1 MCIRDSR
8 EIVDREGLAVK
19 PGAKELIML
28 GKEKGYRLAVATS
41 SRRDYASRLLKEAK
55 VYDYFDGFVF
65 GDMVS
70 HSKPNPEIYEKACEA
85 IGVLPQQS
93 VAFEDAPA
101 GIRSAAAAGL
111 RVVAV
116 PDLVQP
122 PKELEEKICIRDRD
136 VRGKE
141 QYKKEILAIYD
152 RALESEEEEIRQGAI
167 IALYNECLRTEQYE
181 LAQSY
186 LDRIPKKWIN
196 LDSLQAM
203 LYRKAGKRQEAYEL
217 LERILF
223 QSCLL
228 YTSTLCNT

>member
-1 MCIRDSR
+1 MRNLRQGQRVVFR

-28 GKEKGYRLAVATS
+28 GKEKGIS
-41 SRRDYASRLLKEAK
+41 SCCGDIPSRRDYASRLLKEAK

-85 IGVLPQQS
+85 NGVLPQQS

-122 PKELEEKICIRDRD
+122 PKELEED
-136 VRGKE
+136 
-141 QYKKEILAIYD
+141 
-152 RALESEEEEIRQGAI
+152 ESG
-167 IALYNECLRTEQYE
+167 
-181 LAQSY
+181 
-186 LDRIPKKWIN
+186 
-196 LDSLQAM
+196 
-203 LYRKAGKRQEAYEL
+203 
-217 LERILF
+217 
-223 QSCLL
+223 
-228 YTSTLCNT
+228 

>member
-1 MCIRDSR
+1 MKNKGVSGSMEMKAFIFDMDGLIFDSERVVQRSWNIVGCEMGYGNIGEHIYNTLGMNVVSRKNYFLKHIDPKFPHEEFTARTRVVFR

-28 GKEKGYRLAVATS
+28 GKENGYRLAVATS
-41 SRRDYASRLLKEAK
+41 SRIDYASRLLKEAK

-70 HSKPNPEIYEKACEA
+70 HSTPDPEIYDIACEA

-101 GIRSAAAAGL
+101 GIRSAAAEGL

-122 PKELEEKICIRDRD
+122 PKELEEMNWMKLDTLEEMVEYI
-136 VRGKE
+136 KE
-141 QYKKEILAIYD
+141 D
-152 RALESEEEEIRQGAI
+152 
-167 IALYNECLRTEQYE
+167 
-181 LAQSY
+181 
-186 LDRIPKKWIN
+186 
-196 LDSLQAM
+196 
-203 LYRKAGKRQEAYEL
+203 
-217 LERILF
+217 
-223 QSCLL
+223 
-228 YTSTLCNT
+228 

>member
-1 MCIRDSR
+1 MKNKGVSGSMEMKAFIFDMDGLIFDSERVVQRSWNIVGCEMGYGNIDPKFPHEEFTARTRVVFR
-8 EIVDREGLAVK
+8 EIVDSEGLAVK

-70 HSKPNPEIYEKACEA
+70 HSKPDPEIYEKACEA
-85 IGVLPQQS
+85 IGVLPQES

-101 GIRSAAAAGL
+101 GIRSAVAAGL

-122 PKELEEKICIRDRD
+122 PKELEEIIWMKLDTLEEMVKYI
-136 VRGKE
+136 KE
-141 QYKKEILAIYD
+141 D
-152 RALESEEEEIRQGAI
+152 
-167 IALYNECLRTEQYE
+167 
-181 LAQSY
+181 
-186 LDRIPKKWIN
+186 
-196 LDSLQAM
+196 
-203 LYRKAGKRQEAYEL
+203 
-217 LERILF
+217 
-223 QSCLL
+223 
-228 YTSTLCNT
+228 

>member
-1 MCIRDSR
+1 MNENLIHNLKHVKECLVNKEMVGEDWEERQEVLAKLEDVVTYLNDATEESINTLGMNVVSRKNYFLKHIDPKFPHEEFTARTRVVFR
-8 EIVDREGLAVK
+8 EIVDSEGLAVK

-70 HSKPNPEIYEKACEA
+70 HSKPDPEIYEKACEA
-85 IGVLPQQS
+85 IGVLPQES

-101 GIRSAAAAGL
+101 GIRSAVAAGL

-122 PKELEEKICIRDRD
+122 PKELEEIIWMKLDTLEEMVKYI
-136 VRGKE
+136 KE
-141 QYKKEILAIYD
+141 D
-152 RALESEEEEIRQGAI
+152 
-167 IALYNECLRTEQYE
+167 
-181 LAQSY
+181 
-186 LDRIPKKWIN
+186 
-196 LDSLQAM
+196 
-203 LYRKAGKRQEAYEL
+203 
-217 LERILF
+217 
-223 QSCLL
+223 
-228 YTSTLCNT
+228 